1 MRKALKIILRQ
12 KKFKKFQ
19 LWGQFS
25 KGELGDPVIL
35 VRWDEREAANY
46 VIELFVAQTEQQ
58 MDDHFQTKIFCP
70 LIVTFVTVRGHFC
83 VIVSEL

>member
-1 MRKALKIILRQ
+1 M
-12 KKFKKFQ
+12 
-19 LWGQFS
+19 
-25 KGELGDPVIL
+25 IL
-35 VRWDEREAANY
+35 VRSDEAANY